1 MMKKR
6 AEKMKAMK
14 PDLKVMVSHKSTPS
28 MENCSQVFIDPE
40 NKMLIKNSFGG
51 CVATQK
57 TQGQK
62 SSVPRPKSGAEND
75 LFEVNA
81 VYISF
86 FSSTGCS
93 IILSTQFPSE
103 KEAVA
108 PSGNRAK
115 NSKSI
120 REKYSKEVSTQVEEL
135 TADSYGQDK
144 YLEALKA
151 KQKAFHTKGVY
162 AEDYIKQNI

>member
-1 MMKKR
+1 MKKR
-6 AEKMKAMK
+6 AEKLKVFK
-14 PDLKVMVSHKSTPS
+14 PDLKVMVSKNPTPS

-40 NKMLIKNSFGG
+40 NKMLIRNSFGG
-51 CVATQK
+51 SVAARK
-57 TQGQK
+57 TQEQK
-62 SSVPRPKSGAEND
+62 ASVPRPASAADND
-75 LFEVNA
+75 VFEVNA
-81 VYISF
+81 VYVSF

-93 IILSTQFPSE
+93 IIVSTQFPSE

-120 REKYSKEVSTQVEEL
+120 RAKYIKEITQLVEEL
-135 TADSYGQDK
+135 AADSYGQDK

-162 AEDYIKQNI
+162 AEDFIK